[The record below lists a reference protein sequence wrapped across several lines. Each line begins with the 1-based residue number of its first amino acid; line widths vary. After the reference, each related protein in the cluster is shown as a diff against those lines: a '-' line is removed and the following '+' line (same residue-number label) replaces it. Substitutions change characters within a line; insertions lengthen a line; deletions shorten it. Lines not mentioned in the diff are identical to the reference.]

1 MQKTRIWLNLRN
13 QYGVREN
20 VCAPLAFMG
29 VKVDV
34 ALNATIRGKEAIIST
49 SDSKVKVVIIP
60 TDEEYMIA
68 RDTEEIVKDLRG

>member
-1 MQKTRIWLNLRN
+1 
-13 QYGVREN
+13 
-20 VCAPLAFMG
+20 
-29 VKVDV
+29 
-34 ALNATIRGKEAIIST
+34 ATIRGKEAIIST